1 MTLNGKT
8 KPRRRKHATRAGSAG
23 SPKPTSHSRTSSHS
37 SQTGN
42 VDSEAEESETEPR
55 SKRIAQAIANVDLT
69 ELKKL
74 ARTGAGL
81 QTIRNRRRAWPL
93 LLNFRSLTESLWEEG
108 RENEDEDEEA
118 AHPDESQ
125 VALDV
130 VRTSLPKSTEYRK
143 DEAATKKRQEQL
155 GTVVCSVLRK
165 YRWLGYYQGFHELAL
180 TFLCVFGSER
190 PATEA
195 AKMVALFFVRDAM
208 SSNLDNVL
216 VQLRLLYVVLRVVS
230 PEVHALLSELDVP
243 PFFAISWV
251 LTWFAHDIDS
261 FDDICRIYDFLIVSP
276 PLQVVYMAA
285 ALIKRNEAAV
295 LGCDRDFAIVH
306 TTLSQLPRTVDGSGG
321 NQWRHIIADSYCL
334 ERDYPA
340 TKLQH
345 MGTCHLP
352 KLSVVNSF
360 EATWR
365 RLDPA
370 QPRPFVG
377 LVPILN
383 GCHPL
388 VSEPEPAA
396 GARAADGS
404 NRRTGANRMAKV
416 IDLTNTAQKARDL
429 ALQHRWPLLIA
440 TVASATM
447 AMYAWML
454 VQQFQMPP

>member
-155 GTVVCSVLRK
+155 GT
-165 YRWLGYYQGFHELAL
+165 
-180 TFLCVFGSER
+180 
-190 PATEA
+190 
-195 AKMVALFFVRDAM
+195 
-208 SSNLDNVL
+208 
-216 VQLRLLYVVLRVVS
+216 
-230 PEVHALLSELDVP
+230 
-243 PFFAISWV
+243 
-251 LTWFAHDIDS
+251 
-261 FDDICRIYDFLIVSP
+261 
-276 PLQVVYMAA
+276 
-285 ALIKRNEAAV
+285 
-295 LGCDRDFAIVH
+295 
-306 TTLSQLPRTVDGSGG
+306 
-321 NQWRHIIADSYCL
+321 
-334 ERDYPA
+334 
-340 TKLQH
+340 
-345 MGTCHLP
+345 
-352 KLSVVNSF
+352 
-360 EATWR
+360 
-365 RLDPA
+365 
-370 QPRPFVG
+370 
-377 LVPILN
+377 
-383 GCHPL
+383 
-388 VSEPEPAA
+388 
-396 GARAADGS
+396 
-404 NRRTGANRMAKV
+404 
-416 IDLTNTAQKARDL
+416 
-429 ALQHRWPLLIA
+429 
-440 TVASATM
+440 
-447 AMYAWML
+447 
-454 VQQFQMPP
+454 